1 MVPPGWE
8 FDGERVVTY
17 LEAIL
22 QEILPNSAII
32 IGAGAIG
39 VEFATI
45 WHSYGSDVTIVEM
58 LPSLLPLEGGEIS
71 KELAKSFAKQGI
83 KVLTVHRVES
93 IEATTENVQIKV
105 SG

>member
-1 MVPPGWE
+1 MGEAKITARDTVNVTNESGDILDLKTKISLLPLAQSAMVSPGWE

-22 QEILPNSAII
+22 QESLPNSAII

-45 WHSYGSDVTIVEM
+45 
-58 LPSLLPLEGGEIS
+58 
-71 KELAKSFAKQGI
+71 
-83 KVLTVHRVES
+83 
-93 IEATTENVQIKV
+93 
-105 SG
+105 